1 MIASM
6 TGYGKAEAPLGEVMV
21 AVEVRSVNHR
31 FCEVATRLPK
41 SLGGVESR
49 FRKAIQRRVAR
60 GRVDLAVTA
69 GGDHQAKRLALDAE
83 LARQYYDAF
92 TALQRELG
100 VQGEI
105 TLPLLAGMRDVVTF
119 VEREIDAAVL
129 ADHVDALIERALD
142 GLEAMRRQEG
152 AAIAEDL
159 AQRLRGMALR
169 LDDIA
174 RRAPAIVQE
183 YAARLRS
190 RVKLLANGLELDSE
204 RLAQEVALQAD
215 RCDYTE
221 EVTRLRSHLAQCEGM
236 LKTGGAV
243 GRSLDFLCQEMN
255 REINTIGSKAN
266 DAEVALAVVAV
277 KSDLE
282 KLREQIQNLE

>member
-60 GRVDLAVTA
+60 GRVDLAVTT
-69 GGDHQAKRLALDAE
+69 GGDHQAKRLALDSE
-83 LARQYYDAF
+83 LARQYYEAF

-100 VQGEI
+100 VPGDI

-119 VEREIDAAVL
+119 VERELDAAAL
-129 ADHVDALIERALD
+129 AGHVGALIGGGAGRGGARE

-152 AAIAEDL
+152 EAIAADL
-159 AQRLRGMALR
+159 GQRLRGIALR
-169 LDDIA
+169 LEDIA
-174 RRAPAIVQE
+174 RRAPVIVQE

-190 RVKLLANGLELDSE
+190 RVKVLADGIELDRE

-236 LKTGGAV
+236 LKTGGAI

-255 REINTIGSKAN
+255 REINTIEG
-266 DAEVALAVVAV
+266 
-277 KSDLE
+277 
-282 KLREQIQNLE
+282 

>member
-1 MIASM
+1 
-6 TGYGKAEAPLGEVMV
+6 
-21 AVEVRSVNHR
+21 
-31 FCEVATRLPK
+31 
-41 SLGGVESR
+41 
-49 FRKAIQRRVAR
+49 
-60 GRVDLAVTA
+60 
-69 GGDHQAKRLALDAE
+69 
-83 LARQYYDAF
+83 
-92 TALQRELG
+92 

>member
-1 MIASM
+1 
-6 TGYGKAEAPLGEVMV
+6 
-21 AVEVRSVNHR
+21 
-31 FCEVATRLPK
+31 
-41 SLGGVESR
+41 
-49 FRKAIQRRVAR
+49 
-60 GRVDLAVTA
+60 
-69 GGDHQAKRLALDAE
+69 
-83 LARQYYDAF
+83 
-92 TALQRELG
+92 
-100 VQGEI
+100 
-105 TLPLLAGMRDVVTF
+105 
-119 VEREIDAAVL
+119 
-129 ADHVDALIERALD
+129 
-142 GLEAMRRQEG
+142 MRRQEG